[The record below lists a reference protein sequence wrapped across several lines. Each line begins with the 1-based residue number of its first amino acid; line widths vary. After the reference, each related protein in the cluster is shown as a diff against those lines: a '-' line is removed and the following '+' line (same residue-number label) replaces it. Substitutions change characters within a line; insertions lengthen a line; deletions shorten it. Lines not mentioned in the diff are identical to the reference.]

1 MEIMI
6 TTKKHLTGIEYCGH
20 ELMITYSYFVNPT
33 FAPFGD
39 VDIYK
44 IEIENI
50 DMTYILEPHAEYI
63 EEIVLDKHRGN
74 L

>member
-1 MEIMI
+1 MI
-6 TTKKHLTGIEYCGH
+6 KTKTHLTGIDYCDQ
-20 ELMITYSYFVNPT
+20 ELMITYTYYENDE

-50 DMTYILEPHAEYI
+50 DMTYILEPHEEYI
-63 EEIVLDKHRGN
+63 KEIIIKKHQSN
-74 L
+74 F

>member
-1 MEIMI
+1 
-6 TTKKHLTGIEYCGH
+6 
-20 ELMITYSYFVNPT
+20 MITYSYFVNPE